1 LGTLPE
7 GAVCAILIPRAM
19 FSPRRP
25 DLPEQLYKLPPRSR
39 TLPVVQG
46 KDCIVALK
54 ALAEDTRV
62 NIVRLLIDQSLG
74 VGDIATQLGVSQY
87 NVSKHLRILREA
99 GLVEVEKDGRMRRYA
114 LPAALRRRAAAGE
127 VIDLGCCTF
136 QFDAASANADQQPQ
150 PARRARSP
158 RASSRRSR

>member
-1 LGTLPE
+1 
-7 GAVCAILIPRAM
+7 M
-19 FSPRRP
+19 FSPRRSEP
-25 DLPEQLYKLPPRSR
+25 PGQLYKLPPGRA

-62 NIVRLLIDQSLG
+62 NIVRLLIDRPLG
-74 VGDIATQLGVSQY
+74 VGDIATALGVSQY

-99 GLVEVEKDGRMRRYA
+99 GLVHVQKEGRVRRYG

-136 QFDAASANADQQPQ
+136 QFEPSADTSRQPHGE
-150 PARRARSP
+150 PRGRST
-158 RASSRRSR
+158 RASSRRIR

>member
-1 LGTLPE
+1 
-7 GAVCAILIPRAM
+7 M

-25 DLPEQLYKLPPRSR
+25 DLPGQLYKLPPRSR

-99 GLVEVEKDGRMRRYA
+99 GLVEVEKVGRERRYA
-114 LPAALRRRAAAGE
+114 LPAGFRRRAAAGE

-136 QFDAASANADQQPQ
+136 QFDGASVDAEPQ
-150 PARRARSP
+150 PRLTARGRST
-158 RASSRRSR
+158 RNGSRRVR